1 MAIKVFLKGLYLVLS
16 VKAQRK
22 RKYGGKSKKE
32 TPVTM
37 PNTAVKLLHAESS
50 WWETACEGRTLP
62 CFSAIRLSSVGRALD
77 C

>member
-1 MAIKVFLKGLYLVLS
+1 MTTSLSDLRLGLVFQRGLYLVLS
-16 VKAQRK
+16 VKAHK
-22 RKYGGKSKKE
+22 EKYGGKSKKE

-62 CFSAIRLSSVGRALD
+62 CFFNIPA
-77 C
+77 

>member
-1 MAIKVFLKGLYLVLS
+1 MS
-16 VKAQRK
+16 VKAHK
-22 RKYGGKSKKE
+22 EKYGGKSKKE

-62 CFSAIRLSSVGRALD
+62 CFLVFRLSSVGRALD